1 MKIEKVSQGG
11 ETTVRMSGHFQAAHI
26 GELNNQL
33 QDNGARL
40 VLDLKEVTVVD
51 VDVVRFLGACE
62 ADGAKIVHC
71 PPYIREWMNRER
83 KRQE

>member
-11 ETTVRMSGHFQAAHI
+11 KTTVRMSGHFQAAHI

-33 QDNGARL
+33 QDDGPRF
-40 VLDLKEVTVVD
+40 VLDLMEVTLVD
-51 VDVVRFLGACE
+51 VEVVRFLGGCE

-71 PPYIREWMNRER
+71 PQYIREWMKRER
-83 KRQE
+83 KS